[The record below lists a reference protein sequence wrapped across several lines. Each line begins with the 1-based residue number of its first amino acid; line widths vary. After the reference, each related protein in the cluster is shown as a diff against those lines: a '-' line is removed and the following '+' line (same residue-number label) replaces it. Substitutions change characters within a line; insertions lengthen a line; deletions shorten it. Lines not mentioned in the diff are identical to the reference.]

1 MHVCFVLK
9 TCVPLRLYEVGPKI
23 LKFIPKSHSTKNRFA
38 THQKVKKNPWLIP
51 HFPLSTKQ
59 FSLTDLALTNN
70 PCSHFLRFFCRLSI
84 YLSSFSSPFNFQDFE
99 CNVNRIRS
107 VIPDWNNIKD
117 FPLLLPHL
125 ENYLF
130 SPNFSPTIRTLK
142 NTTPNLVYACPT
154 RFVSF
159 QQPDIKSDN
168 VHVCFVVTNNNN
180 NNNNNNQLYF
190 SRVALESI
198 KYW

>member
-1 MHVCFVLK
+1 M
-9 TCVPLRLYEVGPKI
+9 
-23 LKFIPKSHSTKNRFA
+23 
-38 THQKVKKNPWLIP
+38 
-51 HFPLSTKQ
+51 
-59 FSLTDLALTNN
+59 LTNN
-70 PCSHFLRFFCRLSI
+70 PCLHFLRVFCRPSI
-84 YLSSFSSPFNFQDFE
+84 FLSSFSSPFNFQDFE
-99 CNVNRIRS
+99 CNVNRIRW

-130 SPNFSPTIRTLK
+130 SPNFSLTIRTLK
-142 NTTPNLVYACPT
+142 NTTPKNLVYACPT

-168 VHVCFVVTNNNN
+168 VHVCFVVKTNNSNNNSNN

-190 SRVALESI
+190 SRVAVDSI
-198 KYW
+198 KYL